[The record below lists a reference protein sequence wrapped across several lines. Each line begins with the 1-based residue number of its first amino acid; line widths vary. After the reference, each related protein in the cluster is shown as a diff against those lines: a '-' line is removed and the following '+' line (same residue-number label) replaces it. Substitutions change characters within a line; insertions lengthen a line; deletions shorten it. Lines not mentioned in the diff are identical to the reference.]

1 MDFQNMKRR
10 QLQSLCKLNN
20 IPANLTNAAM
30 ATALSNLPTVEGLEE
45 FLRDPTAGDFGSPEV
60 PRTTTRQKVTIEE
73 PEGST
78 LTTRT
83 RGTRRQAV
91 EGTGTRKTPA
101 TGPTRKKASEEAT
114 VQKQAKKD
122 LQADFEADLEQS
134 EVSDNSGLLGD
145 DSMET
150 SGDVLAVSVD
160 NDAELS
166 LESQNETDEVVQEVV
181 NDVQEVFDVVD
192 NNENLENNDDVSKDE
207 EDPTEMYNSNCK
219 VDFHS
224 LSRRDLQGLCKKNK
238 IPANTSNA
246 TMADALKSLEI
257 VEGLEE
263 FLEECNSQAPRSPTM
278 SEMTSSCARRTW
290 TSRSV
295 SKEPASSKQITK
307 SCRGSRRKVMEEI
320 DQENASAV
328 SQTSEAGTAAC
339 SVESVQ
345 KRELQTYS
353 RRVTVAS
360 AAKPS
365 ENIECP
371 RDVVSKEGSLS
382 VVDAEEN
389 ENPEVL
395 DFVDT
400 SNGYTLEAAAMN
412 KFDESL
418 QDVNTSEKDTEKGDY
433 DILATENVKLLEDS
447 ENKKASDVDQISIGV
462 SVIPEQLQNTVND
475 IAFSES
481 KDSQLEDGTD
491 ASDEGFENK
500 SENSEL
506 QNPNEGASAKSSE
519 DSEVST
525 DAGSEDRSEN
535 SELQN
540 PNEGASANSSEDSEV
555 STDAGSEDRSENNE
569 LQNVYEGSST
579 KTSEDSEVSSDSGSE
594 NGSEN
599 NDFENVDE
607 DASTECSED
616 SEVSCD
622 AGSENE
628 SENSEFEN
636 IDEGTNTR
644 GLDKFE
650 PELPT
655 VADEVNNTETENQ
668 LVNSVVVSSDIA
680 GQLCPVEQTENNHA
694 EEENTSRN
702 DALITHPN
710 EKVEGNYAERDMSKE
725 EYSESTIQTKGKK
738 TPLEKKSMRQ
748 LKKLLK
754 EKLQEPNALSKKLE
768 NLTLEDKDDSLAKVE
783 EDRDDESED
792 LEGERAEDLEDLIE
806 SIDDGEDL
814 QANFDA
820 NAVNLYPVD
829 TILDNLISEDAVTGD
844 INVEFNQE
852 LTSEKHSS
860 NTPSKT
866 MMPLVSSLSKT
877 PVSVTKMNHASD
889 VNKENIDHSASKTKS
904 TKNSAAR
911 TENNILSPMS
921 IRMLK
926 KAIVGVQ
933 QQHSEKKR
941 PALLPMSENC
951 HPVAS
956 P

>member
-45 FLRDPTAGDFGSPEV
+45 FLRDPTAGDFGSPDV
-60 PRTTTRQKVTIEE
+60 PRTTTRQKVKIGE

-83 RGTRRQAV
+83 HGTRRQAV
-91 EGTGTRKTPA
+91 EGTGTRKNPA
-101 TGPTRKKASEEAT
+101 TRTNRKKASEEAT

-134 EVSDNSGLLGD
+134 EVSDNSGLLGE
-145 DSMET
+145 SMET
-150 SGDVLAVSVD
+150 SGDVSAVSVD

-166 LESQNETDEVVQEVV
+166 LESQSETEKVVQEVV
-181 NDVQEVFDVVD
+181 NDVPEVFDVD

-207 EDPTEMYNSNCK
+207 EEPTEIHNSNRK

-224 LSRRDLQGLCKKNK
+224 LGRRDLQGLCKKNK

-246 TMADALKSLEI
+246 TMADALESLEI

-290 TSRSV
+290 TSRRV
-295 SKEPASSKQITK
+295 SKEPASSKLITK
-307 SCRGSRRKVMEEI
+307 SCRGSRRKVTEEI
-320 DQENASAV
+320 DQENTSAV
-328 SQTSEAGTAAC
+328 SQISEAGTIVC

-345 KRELQTYS
+345 KRELQTYI

-365 ENIECP
+365 ENIDCP
-371 RDVVSKEGSLS
+371 RDVVSEEGSLS
-382 VVDAEEN
+382 IVDAAEN

-400 SNGYTLEAAAMN
+400 SNGYTQEAVAMN

-433 DILATENVKLLEDS
+433 DILATENIKLLEDS
-447 ENKKASDVDQISIGV
+447 ENKKDSDANQISIGV
-462 SVIPEQLQNTVND
+462 SLIPEQLQNTSNEIV
-475 IAFSES
+475 FSES
-481 KDSQLEDGTD
+481 KDGELENGTN
-491 ASDEGFENK
+491 ASDAGFEVPNEGMSAK
-500 SENSEL
+500 STDDSEVPSDAESENGSENSEL
-506 QNPNEGASAKSSE
+506 QNVNEVASAKSSE

-525 DAGSEDRSEN
+525 DAGSEDKFEN
-535 SELQN
+535 
-540 PNEGASANSSEDSEV
+540 
-555 STDAGSEDRSENNE
+555 RE
-569 LQNVYEGSST
+569 LQNVDEGTST
-579 KTSEDSEVSSDSGSE
+579 KTFDDSEVSSDAGSE

-599 NDFENVDE
+599 SDFENVDE
-607 DASTECSED
+607 GASVESWED

-636 IDEGTNTR
+636 IDEGTNTG

-668 LVNSVVVSSDIA
+668 LVDSVVFSADIA
-680 GQLCPVEQTENNHA
+680 GQLCPVVEQTENNHA
-694 EEENTSRN
+694 EEENTTRN

-710 EKVEGNYAERDMSKE
+710 EKVAASYAERDMSKE
-725 EYSESTIQTKGKK
+725 AYSESTIQTKGKK

-768 NLTLEDKDDSLAKVE
+768 TLTLEDKDDSLAKVE

-792 LEGERAEDLEDLIE
+792 LGGVRAQDLEDLIE

-820 NAVNLYPVD
+820 NAVNLHPVD

-844 INVEFNQE
+844 INVEFDQE

-877 PVSVTKMNHASD
+877 PMSVAKMNHASD

-911 TENNILSPMS
+911 TENILSPMS

-941 PALLPMSENC
+941 PALLVRSENC